1 MPVARAFDHGSRSR
15 RSHIVELWIEAI
27 LPLMYDEDLYAAESE
42 RARDAGGKYRPE
54 SLAPQYDEFFA
65 RVFTQ

>member
-1 MPVARAFDHGSRSR
+1 
-15 RSHIVELWIEAI
+15 VELWIEAI